1 MPLCMG
7 CMQEIGNKTVCP
19 SCGFDNTE
27 KQQAPFL
34 PYGTELA
41 NRYIVGAGIDTN
53 GESTRYL
60 CFDKQTGDILIV
72 CEFLPMGLFS
82 RDEGQ
87 TEVRV
92 NYEDR
97 LVFSKLKDE
106 FSDYYRIVSEL
117 KEFSALMDVHN
128 IIEENNTVYVIE
140 ENEDLI
146 PFVEYVERSNGSIEW
161 DIARPL
167 FMPVISALEAL
178 HKRGVGHYAIA
189 PKNMY
194 ITSSGKIKISGFAS
208 ENERKRGTALKSQL
222 FKGAAAPEQYEDNF
236 PLDDITDIYGF
247 CATLFYALTGH
258 LPKSAPERLKDS
270 RLLMS
275 TNTVKKLPPHV
286 VSALA
291 NGLQVERE
299 NRITDFDELRSQLSV
314 AHTAKAIQEEIS
326 RTASM
331 NISRGEQS
339 KKGKNGM
346 SGVSITIISAAVTV
360 LILGVVGVIWLMQNP
375 LAGMFG
381 GDKNSTEAATK
392 ATEWTGATIPKLTG
406 MTYSE
411 AEDSVKSNS
420 QIKLMRSINDEYSDS
435 VAEGKIMTQYPEAGT
450 KIDQEDT
457 IYISVTVS
465 KGKQMRELPKIEGL
479 TIDEA
484 ATAISKQG
492 LLASPEYQYN
502 DKYAEGRVIGYKDG
516 QAGDSVEYGKKIT
529 VLVSKGKEP
538 TEQESS
544 EE

>member
-1 MPLCMG
+1 MSLCMG
-7 CMQEIGNKTVCP
+7 CMQEIGDQKVCP
-19 SCGFDNTE
+19 HCSSE
-27 KQQAPFL
+27 QQSAPYL
-34 PYGTELA
+34 PYGTVLA
-41 NRYIVGAGIDTN
+41 DRYIVGAGIDTN

-392 ATEWTGATIPKLTG
+392 ATEWTGETIPKLTG

>member
-1 MPLCMG
+1 M
-7 CMQEIGNKTVCP
+7 
-19 SCGFDNTE
+19 
-27 KQQAPFL
+27 
-34 PYGTELA
+34 
-41 NRYIVGAGIDTN
+41 
-53 GESTRYL
+53 
-60 CFDKQTGDILIV
+60 
-72 CEFLPMGLFS
+72 
-82 RDEGQ
+82 
-87 TEVRV
+87 
-92 NYEDR
+92 
-97 LVFSKLKDE
+97 
-106 FSDYYRIVSEL
+106 
-117 KEFSALMDVHN
+117 
-128 IIEENNTVYVIE
+128 
-140 ENEDLI
+140 
-146 PFVEYVERSNGSIEW
+146 
-161 DIARPL
+161 
-167 FMPVISALEAL
+167 
-178 HKRGVGHYAIA
+178 
-189 PKNMY
+189 
-194 ITSSGKIKISGFAS
+194 
-208 ENERKRGTALKSQL
+208 
-222 FKGAAAPEQYEDNF
+222 
-236 PLDDITDIYGF
+236 
-247 CATLFYALTGH
+247 
-258 LPKSAPERLKDS
+258 
-270 RLLMS
+270 
-275 TNTVKKLPPHV
+275 
-286 VSALA
+286 A